1 VHGCVVYDADTEMIV
16 GVLLDGSDINVVYG
30 QPKWQN
36 SPPHIVYDSE
46 VCPKEKAPESTPL
59 SNEGRKYDYSMD
71 WFVHTLHC
79 LSLWL
84 YNETGLNNMLALFRP
99 P

>member
-1 VHGCVVYDADTEMIV
+1 MHGCVVYDADTEMIV
-16 GVLLDGSDINVVYG
+16 DVLLDGSDINVVYG

-59 SNEGRKYDYSMD
+59 SNEGQKYDYS
-71 WFVHTLHC
+71 V
-79 LSLWL
+79 
-84 YNETGLNNMLALFRP
+84 GLVCAHNAMLIIMALQ
-99 P
+99 